1 MPYMTN
7 GKRDYK
13 KEGKWDRNHPG
24 REEDRAER
32 HKARAMAEKAGL
44 VHKGDG
50 KDVDHKTPLSKGG
63 KTTASNLRVTDASKN
78 RSFSRNKDGSLKSQ
92 TSKRERK

>member
-1 MPYMTN
+1 MQFMTN

-13 KEGKWDRNHPG
+13 KEVARYTSKPEVVRKRIEQN
-24 REEDRAER
+24 
-32 HKARAMAEKAGL
+32 KARRMMEKAGK

-63 KTTASNLRVTDASKN
+63 KTTKSNLRVVSRTTN
-78 RSFSRNKDGSLKSQ
+78 RSFSRNKDSSMLNQ
-92 TSKRERK
+92 ISKRGK

>member
-13 KEGKWDRNHPG
+13 KENRLYNSKPSEIRKRVLRNAA
-24 REEDRAER
+24 RRVMED
-32 HKARAMAEKAGL
+32 AGL

-50 KDVDHKTPLSKGG
+50 KDVDHKRPLSKGG
-63 KTTASNLRVTDASKN
+63 SGSRSNLRVRSARAN
-78 RSFSRNKDGSLKSQ
+78 RSFRR
-92 TSKRERK
+92 TSSSAIK